1 MSKPRDPW
9 WGYVKNVIRKYP
21 AYKAELH
28 QLRSQKITPGYSKDG
43 GRGKTQR
50 KTEAIALRELPRGDQ
65 ARYEAVDKAISIT
78 KAMPDGKW
86 RYQLID
92 QYYFRKHIAR
102 LSDIA
107 FSCNISEATAWRWHA
122 DFVRL
127 VAEQLERRGALMR

>member
-1 MSKPRDPW
+1 MSKPREPW
-9 WGYVKNVIRKYP
+9 WPYVKNVIRKYP
-21 AYKAELH
+21 AYKAELK
-28 QLRSQKITPGYSKDG
+28 LLKNQKITPGYSKTS

-50 KTEAIALRELPRGDQ
+50 KTEAIALRQLPPGDQ
-65 ARYEAVDKAISIT
+65 VRFEAVERAIIIT

-86 RYQLID
+86 RYKLIE
-92 QYYFRKHIAR
+92 QYYFQKHVAR

-127 VAEQLERRGALMR
+127 VAEQLERRGALIR